1 MSAPRTYLDHN
12 ASSPLRPEARAAML
26 DALEA
31 SGNPSSVHAEGR
43 AARAIV
49 EDARETVA
57 RLAGARAGDVM
68 FTSGG
73 TEAANTVIRSG
84 FDAIAFAGIEHDCVR
99 QAALATGARIVE
111 LPVDADGLIE
121 GEAIDRLDAATGRML
136 VCLQYANNETGVIQP
151 VAQLAARAKA
161 KGAHVLVD
169 AVQAAGKIE
178 IEVKALSA
186 DAVIL
191 SAHKLGGPKGAGA
204 IVTTGGW
211 TPAPLVRG
219 GGQERGRRAGTE
231 NVAGIAGFGAVARVA
246 LRDLDDMSRIASLR
260 DRLVD
265 GARGLTP
272 DAVLVAEGAPRLAN
286 TALLAWPEAKAETLV
301 MALDLEGAA
310 VSAGAACSSGK
321 VGNSAT
327 LAAMGL
333 PATIRDSAI
342 RVSLG
347 WTTTDEDIERF
358 LAAWAAVTARMEK
371 RRVA

>member
-12 ASSPLRPEARAAML
+12 ASSALRPEARAAML
-26 DALEA
+26 AAFET

-43 AARAIV
+43 AARAII
-49 EDARETVA
+49 EEAREDVA
-57 RLAGARAGDVM
+57 RLAGARAADVI

-73 TEAANTVIRSG
+73 TEAVNTVIRSG

-151 VAQLAARAKA
+151 VAELAARAMA

-178 IEVKALSA
+178 IEIRALSA

-204 IVTTGGW
+204 IVTSGAW
-211 TPAPLVRG
+211 TPSPLIRG

-231 NVAGIAGFGAVARVA
+231 NVAAIAGFGAAARTA
-246 LRDLDDMSRIASLR
+246 LRDLGDMKRIAGLR

-265 GARGLTP
+265 GTRDLTP
-272 DAVLVAEGAPRLAN
+272 SALLIAEHAPRLAN
-286 TALLAWPEAKAETLV
+286 TALIAWPDAKAETLV
-301 MALDLEGAA
+301 MALDLEGIAI
-310 VSAGAACSSGK
+310 SAGAACSSGK
-321 VGNSAT
+321 VGKSAT
-327 LAAMGL
+327 LVAMGL
-333 PATIRDSAI
+333 APAIRDSAI

-347 WTTTDEDIERF
+347 WSTTDEDIERF